1 MLGIVAV
8 KQLLVLLELDLWIRI
23 NNELLKIKQIDFKTL
38 YSFNKLEPEIKAS
51 WRRNVNQ

>member
-38 YSFNKLEPEIKAS
+38 YSFNKL
-51 WRRNVNQ
+51 